1 MANFCTKCGEKLEAG
16 KTHKCEAKEEKKVET
31 KTTSTSSVDVK
42 GGFTDC
48 IDAVKGIFTKP
59 IDTIQSFVSDSKFIA
74 GIIFIV
80 ATALMAGLSR
90 VITLWH
96 VYGDQDYIK
105 PKYFDEFFESFV
117 TDLGKYVAIAFI
129 AYLIISIILKG
140 KATWKETLSATG
152 LSLVVTFFAII
163 INTILVFFE
172 GDLVSYIYNYV
183 SVFASAFSV
192 VVLYEGLKLKAEID
206 KNKLFVTLAS
216 TYVCAAIVV
225 DLLTKIFK

>member
-16 KTHKCEAKEEKKVET
+16 KTHKCEGKEEKKVEA
-31 KTTSTSSVDVK
+31 KATTSSSVDVK

-48 IDAVKGIFTKP
+48 IEAVKGIFTKP
-59 IDTIQSFVSDSKFIA
+59 VDTINTFVADSKFIT
-74 GIIFIV
+74 GIILIV
-80 ATALMAGLSR
+80 ATALMSGLSR
-90 VITLWH
+90 VLTLWH
-96 VYGDQDYIK
+96 LYGDNDYVK
-105 PKYFDEFFESFV
+105 PKYFDEFFETFV
-117 TDLGKYVAIAFI
+117 TDFAKYAAIALI

-140 KATWKETLSATG
+140 KATWKETVSATG
-152 LSLVVTFFAII
+152 ISLIVTFFAVI

-192 VVLYEGLKLKAEID
+192 VVLFEGLKLKAEID